1 METRVCMANEKAGE
15 YAFLVG
21 VVVAVLAAVAWWA
34 GALAAGSSTLG
45 WISALL
51 VVLGIVVGLLNIT
64 EKESQ
69 PFLLAAVALLV
80 AGTASFAAL
89 NTVVANIGTFLDQVV
104 HNLAVLVAPAAVISA
119 VKATWA
125 MASGK

>member
-1 METRVCMANEKAGE
+1 MRLGVLKMAGKGTGE
-15 YAFLVG
+15 WAYLISIVI
-21 VVVAVLAAVAWWA
+21 AVLAGLATATGWSSAWV
-34 GALAAGSSTLG
+34 TL
-45 WISALL
+45 LL
-51 VVLGIVVGLLNIT
+51 VILGVIVGLLNVT

-89 NTVVANIGTFLDQVV
+89 NTAIAPLGTLLDQVV
-104 HNLAVLVAPAAVISA
+104 GNLSVLVAPAAVILA
-119 VKATWA
+119 VKSTWA

>member
-1 METRVCMANEKAGE
+1 MANEKAGE

-21 VVVAVLAAVAWWA
+21 VAVAVLAALAKLVMTVDATTA
-34 GALAAGSSTLG
+34 GYV
-45 WISALL
+45 SALL
-51 VVLGIVVGLLNIT
+51 VLLGIVVGLLNIT

-89 NTVVANIGTFLDQVV
+89 NTALANLGTFLDQVV
-104 HNLAVLVAPAAVISA
+104 GNLSVLVAPAAVILA
-119 VKATWA
+119 VKSTWA

>member
-1 METRVCMANEKAGE
+1 MANEKYGE
-15 YAFLVG
+15 YAFLIG
-21 VVVAVLAAVAWWA
+21 VVVALLAAVASFA
-34 GALAAGSSTLG
+34 GMLAVGSATAG

-51 VVLGIVVGLLNIT
+51 VVLGIVVGLLNVT

-69 PFLLAAVALLV
+69 PFLLAVIALLV

-89 NTVVANIGTFLDQVV
+89 NTVVANMGTFLDSIVKNIQ
-104 HNLAVLVAPAAVISA
+104 VLVAPAAVILA

-125 MASGK
+125 IASGK

>member
-1 METRVCMANEKAGE
+1 MANEKAGE

-21 VVVAVLAAVAWWA
+21 VAVAVLAAVAWFA
-34 GALAAGSSTLG
+34 GALVAGSPTLG
-45 WISALL
+45 WVSALL
-51 VVLGIVVGLLNIT
+51 VVLGIVVGILNIT
-64 EKESQ
+64 DKESQ

-89 NTVVANIGTFLDQVV
+89 NTAVANLGTFLDQIVR
-104 HNLAVLVAPAAVISA
+104 NLSVLVAPAAVILA

>member
-1 METRVCMANEKAGE
+1 MANEKAGE

-21 VVVAVLAAVAWWA
+21 VVVAVLAAVATWA
-34 GALAAGSSTLG
+34 KALDATVGG
-45 WISALL
+45 WVSALL

-80 AGTASFAAL
+80 AGTASFAAIPQG
-89 NTVVANIGTFLDQVV
+89 IGAFLDQIVR
-104 HNLAVLVAPAAVISA
+104 NLSVLVAPAAVILA
-119 VKATWA
+119 VKSTWA
-125 MASGK
+125 MASRK

>member
-1 METRVCMANEKAGE
+1 MANEKAGE

-21 VVVAVLAAVAWWA
+21 VAVAALAAVAWWA
-34 GALAAGSSTLG
+34 GALAAGSATLG
-45 WISALL
+45 WVQALL
-51 VVLGIVVGLLNIT
+51 VVLGIVVGLLNIS

-69 PFLLAAVALLV
+69 PFLLAVVALLV

-89 NTVVANIGTFLDQVV
+89 NTAVANLGAFLDQVV
-104 HNLAVLVAPAAVISA
+104 RNLTVLVAPAAVILA
-119 VKATWA
+119 VKSTWA